1 MKDQW
6 ILSKQRNVNFFF
18 KNGKGSPITF
28 FGLYDLPQKA
38 LIINILL
45 ATFIQNQKALSQKY
59 VRNMWYHQDFF
70 LASISDLI
78 LQNFTMNLIH
88 QKKKK
93 KKKKKEKIKFSINFF
108 YKCNKV
114 LKQTV
119 GITHI
124 DCTKDTMKVFT

>member
-38 LIINILL
+38 LIINIFL

-93 KKKKKEKIKFSINFF
+93 KKKIRKNKICPKFVD
-108 YKCNKV
+108 KCKKV

>member
-38 LIINILL
+38 LIINIFL

-59 VRNMWYHQDFF
+59 
-70 LASISDLI
+70 
-78 LQNFTMNLIH
+78 

-93 KKKKKEKIKFSINFF
+93 NRKKKICHKF
-108 YKCNKV
+108 C
-114 LKQTV
+114 
-119 GITHI
+119 
-124 DCTKDTMKVFT
+124 